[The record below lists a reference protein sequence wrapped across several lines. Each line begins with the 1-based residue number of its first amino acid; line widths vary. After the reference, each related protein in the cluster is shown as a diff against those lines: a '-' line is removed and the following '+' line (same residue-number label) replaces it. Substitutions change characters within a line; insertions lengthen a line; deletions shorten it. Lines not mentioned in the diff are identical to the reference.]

1 MRKAKHPVKI
11 LDASGDLAATI
22 EAQLLNAL
30 RSALPQG
37 HNTSFVMS
45 AEDQDGVVV
54 GGLVASTSYG
64 WLLTKCLWVAQDRR
78 GEGVGHS
85 LMAGAEQKARELGC
99 HGAWLDTS
107 SPEAMNFY
115 LKLGYLAFGQLTN
128 SDGQQP
134 PFHRRWF
141 MSKSL

>member
-11 LDASGDLAATI
+11 LDAPGDLAGMI

-78 GEGVGHS
+78 GEGVLGQS
-85 LMAGAEQKARELGC
+85 LHLLKSQSLCHLGGALKQSLKGW
-99 HGAWLDTS
+99 G
-107 SPEAMNFY
+107 SP
-115 LKLGYLAFGQLTN
+115 
-128 SDGQQP
+128 
-134 PFHRRWF
+134 
-141 MSKSL
+141 